1 MKKTRF
7 GIVGTGRISDWVL
20 KGAVLEPRFE
30 AAAVCSRSL
39 EKGRAFAEAHGI
51 AKVYTDLD
59 EMASDPEIDAIYIG
73 TPNSTHHD
81 LAILCMNHGKHVLC
95 EKPMAS
101 NAREV
106 GEMIDAAKANGVMLM
121 EAMISTLCPNFVAAR
136 ERLAEM
142 GSVRHYFASFCQYSS
157 KYDLVKRIIAGDD
170 NSAVPSSFNP
180 DCCGGALMDIGIY
193 PIYPMVALF
202 GRPKGVKADI
212 TTCEVPV
219 ESGRFG
225 TSTGSVTGAGTSTS
239 SVTVAGTSAGS
250 VTEAGTSTSS
260 VTGAGTS
267 AGSVTET
274 GTSASSAAEA
284 DAEPVEASGRKGW
297 KRVDLQGSVI
307 FEYEGM
313 SATVLYSKIADSHL
327 CTEISCDR
335 GILSL
340 DQIHI
345 CRHAEMTRRGA
356 PTSGR
361 SSGPSA
367 VDISVPADA
376 DEYLCEFREFIDVLE
391 SGCLESS
398 VNSLET
404 SLVTAEILDEIR
416 HQAGVVF
423 PDD

>member
-1 MKKTRF
+1 MRKTRF

-20 KGAVLEPRFE
+20 KGAVMEPRFE

-39 EKGRAFAEAHGI
+39 ESGKAFAEAHGI
-51 AKVYTDLD
+51 AKVYTDID

-95 EKPMAS
+95 EKPMAA

-106 GEMIDAAKANGVMLM
+106 KEMIDVARANGVMLM

-136 ERLAEM
+136 ARLAEM
-142 GSVRHYFASFCQYSS
+142 GDVRHYFASFCQYSS
-157 KYDLVKRIIAGDD
+157 KYDLVKRIIAGEDD
-170 NSAVPSSFNP
+170 SPVPSSFNP

-193 PIYPMVALF
+193 PIYPMVSLF
-202 GRPKGVKADI
+202 GRPKGIKASV

-219 ESGRFG
+219 
-225 TSTGSVTGAGTSTS
+225 
-239 SVTVAGTSAGS
+239 
-250 VTEAGTSTSS
+250 
-260 VTGAGTS
+260 
-267 AGSVTET
+267 
-274 GTSASSAAEA
+274 ASSRFDKLRDREREA
-284 DAEPVEASGRKGW
+284 DSEPVEASSREGW
-297 KRVDLQGSVI
+297 KRVDLQGSVV

-313 SATVLYSKIADSHL
+313 DATAIYSKIADSL
-327 CTEISCDR
+327 LRSEISCDG
-335 GILSL
+335 GIISL

-345 CRHAEMTRRGA
+345 CRHAKMTKRGA

-361 SSGPSA
+361 ASGPDA
-367 VDISVPADA
+367 VDISVPVDA

-391 SGCLESS
+391 SGRIESS

-404 SLVTAEILDEIR
+404 SLATAEILDEIR
-416 HQAGVVF
+416 RQAGVVF
-423 PDD
+423 PGD

>member
-20 KGAVLEPRFE
+20 KGAVLDPRFE
-30 AAAVCSRSL
+30 ASAVCSRSQ
-39 EKGRAFAEAHGI
+39 EKGKAFAQAHGI
-51 AKVYTDLD
+51 GKVYTDI
-59 EMASDPEIDAIYIG
+59 EKMASDPDIDAIYIG

-101 NAREV
+101 NAKKVR
-106 GEMIDAAKANGVMLM
+106 EMIEAAKANGVLLM

-142 GSVRHYFASFCQYSS
+142 GTVRHYFASFCQYSS
-157 KYDLVKRIIAGDD
+157 KYDLVKRIIAGEDD
-170 NSAVPSSFNP
+170 SAVPSSFNP

-193 PIYPMVALF
+193 PIYPMAALF
-202 GRPKGVKADI
+202 GRPKGIKANV

-219 ESGRFG
+219 DTRRF
-225 TSTGSVTGAGTSTS
+225 
-239 SVTVAGTSAGS
+239 
-250 VTEAGTSTSS
+250 
-260 VTGAGTS
+260 
-267 AGSVTET
+267 
-274 GTSASSAAEA
+274 GTSASSVTEA
-284 DAEPVEASGRKGW
+284 DAEPVEASDRKGW
-297 KRVDLQGSVI
+297 KRIDLQGSVI

-313 SATVLYSKIADSHL
+313 SATILYSKIADSHL
-327 CTEISCDR
+327 CTEISCDS
-335 GILSL
+335 GIISL

-361 SSGPSA
+361 ACGPEA
-367 VDISVPADA
+367 VDISVPVDA
-376 DEYLCEFREFIDVLE
+376 DEYLCEFREFIDILE
-391 SGCLESS
+391 SGRTESV

-404 SLVTAEILDEIR
+404 SLITAEILDEIR
-416 HQAGVVF
+416 RQAGVVF
-423 PDD
+423 PAD

>member
-20 KGAVLEPRFE
+20 KGAVMDPRFE
-30 AAAVCSRSL
+30 AAAVCSRSQ
-39 EKGRAFAEAHGI
+39 EKGKAFAEAHGI
-51 AKVYTDLD
+51 GKVYTDVN
-59 EMASDPEIDAIYIG
+59 EMASDPDIDAIYIG

-81 LAILCMNHGKHVLC
+81 IAINCLNHRKHVLC

-101 NAREV
+101 NSREV

-142 GSVRHYFASFCQYSS
+142 GTVCHYFASFCQYSS
-157 KYDLVKRIIAGDD
+157 KYDLVKRIIAGEDD
-170 NSAVPSSFNP
+170 SPVPSSFNP
-180 DCCGGALMDIGIY
+180 DRCGGALMDIGIY
-193 PIYPMVALF
+193 PIYPMVSLF
-202 GRPKGVKADI
+202 GRPKGIKANV

-219 ESGRFG
+219 
-225 TSTGSVTGAGTSTS
+225 
-239 SVTVAGTSAGS
+239 
-250 VTEAGTSTSS
+250 
-260 VTGAGTS
+260 
-267 AGSVTET
+267 
-274 GTSASSAAEA
+274 A
-284 DAEPVEASGRKGW
+284 DKW

-313 SATVLYSKIADSHL
+313 SASVIYSKIADSRL
-327 CTEISCDR
+327 CTEISCDG

-361 SSGPSA
+361 ASGPQA
-367 VDISVPADA
+367 EDISVPVDA

-391 SGCLESS
+391 SGRLESS

-404 SLVTAEILDEIR
+404 SLITAEILDEIR
-416 HQAGVVF
+416 RQAGVAF
-423 PDD
+423 PAD

>member
-20 KGAVLEPRFE
+20 KGAVLDPRFE

-39 EKGRAFAEAHGI
+39 DKGKAFAEAHGI

-157 KYDLVKRIIAGDD
+157 KYDLVKRIIAGED
-170 NSAVPSSFNP
+170 NSAVPSSLNP

-193 PIYPMVALF
+193 PIYPMVALL
-202 GRPKGVKADI
+202 GRPKGIKAEV

-219 ESGRFG
+219 ASGRFG
-225 TSTGSVTGAGTSTS
+225 TSTGSVTE
-239 SVTVAGTSAGS
+239 AGTSAGS
-250 VTEAGTSTSS
+250 VTEAGTS
-260 VTGAGTS
+260 
-267 AGSVTET
+267 
-274 GTSASSAAEA
+274 ASPAAEA

-327 CTEISCDR
+327 CTEISCDG

-340 DQIHI
+340 DQVHI

-361 SSGPSA
+361 SSGPQA
-367 VDISVPADA
+367 EDISVPVDA

-391 SGCLESS
+391 SGRLESS

-404 SLVTAEILDEIR
+404 SLITAEILDGIR
-416 HQAGVVF
+416 RQAGVVF
-423 PDD
+423 PTD